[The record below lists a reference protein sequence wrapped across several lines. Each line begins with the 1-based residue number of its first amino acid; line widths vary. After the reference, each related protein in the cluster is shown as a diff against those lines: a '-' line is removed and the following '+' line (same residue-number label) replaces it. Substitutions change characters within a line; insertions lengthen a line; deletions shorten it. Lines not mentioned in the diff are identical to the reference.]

1 MQQLILDFILSLL
14 ISILWVVQVNLVTL
28 KVLDLLNWDW
38 VMITSPLWLTVSG
51 FIIYYTLKLLIKLMS
66 KVLRVIGEVELD

>member
-1 MQQLILDFILSLL
+1 MQQLILGFILSLL